1 MSRRSGIV
9 ANALGLICIVVA
21 LVIGGD
27 GEVRGAYFN
36 ATVKE
41 PFSPFDSQHQGAWLI
56 AALVLVLAGTGLMLR
71 RD

>member
-1 MSRRSGIV
+1 MGRRLGIA
-9 ANALGLICIVVA
+9 ANALGLSCIGVA
-21 LVIGGD
+21 LLIGGD
-27 GEVRGAYFN
+27 SGVRGAYFN

-56 AALVLVLAGTGLMLR
+56 GALVLILVGTGLLLR